1 MDKRVVRLVCP
12 KHKLA
17 SASFAELQ
25 FWTKRKWHCCKH
37 LESSNG
43 STLVDLRVL
52 QGGLQ
57 VGKGIMDQGAT
68 KKVVAVQ
75 NLKLDQNGKEDDSLN
90 FSKEHH

>member
-1 MDKRVVRLVCP
+1 MRLVSE

-25 FWTKRKWHCCKH
+25 FWTERKWHCCKH

-43 STLVDLRVL
+43 STLLYLRVW

-57 VGKGIMDQGAT
+57 VGRGIMDKGAT
-68 KKVVAVQ
+68 KNVVAVQ
-75 NLKLDQNGKEDDSLN
+75 TIMLGQNGNEDDSLN